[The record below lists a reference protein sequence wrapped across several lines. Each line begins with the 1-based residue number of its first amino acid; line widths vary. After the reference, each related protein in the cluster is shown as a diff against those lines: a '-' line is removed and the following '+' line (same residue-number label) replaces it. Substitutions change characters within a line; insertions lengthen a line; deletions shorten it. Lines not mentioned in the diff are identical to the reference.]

1 VRRWILAAALL
12 LPAILVSTA
21 AAFAQAEGETRLLR
35 FPDID
40 KDKIV
45 FVYGGDLWLVGAE
58 GGTARRL
65 TADPG
70 EELFPK
76 FSPDG
81 RQIAFTGQYGG
92 NRQVFVMSVDGG
104 APRQLTFHNDI
115 GDLPPRGGTDNQV
128 LGWTPDG
135 KNILFNS
142 HRTPWS
148 ERIARPYMIAAGGGM
163 EVPLPIPEGSA
174 GVLSPDGT
182 KLVYSPVMNEY
193 RGWKRYHGGRAS
205 DLWIY
210 DLARNTA
217 ERLTDYDGNDFMPAW
232 IGNTI
237 YFISDREGGILNLF
251 SLDPAS
257 HDFPRKTRKVT
268 DHKDWDALWPS
279 GDDRRIV
286 YECGGFL
293 WLFDPAAGQ
302 SRKVPIHV
310 AGDLAHT
317 LPYFKNVKSD
327 IHSMALSP
335 TGKRALFGARGD
347 VFTVPAAK
355 GEIRNLTRSPGVR
368 EIDPAWS
375 PDGRWIAYLS
385 DRTGEYEVWAR
396 QSDGSGEE
404 RRVTTGGTIWRFPPL
419 WSPDSK
425 KIAFSDKDER
435 LIWVDVAS
443 GKATE
448 ADRETRS
455 DLTDYTWSP
464 DSRWLAY
471 TKIGPS
477 KLASVWVYSL
487 DKGKAWQLTSD
498 LTNEAEPVFDPQGR
512 YLYFLS
518 NRDFNLTFSSFEFD
532 YVYTNP
538 TRVYVAL
545 LAKDGP
551 ALFLPES
558 DEESIPEETK
568 GSKPGGAQKL
578 EPAAKTARKA
588 APAKEAPEAEPKKAA
603 EGTAD
608 AHDANTPDKAE
619 APTKPVKID
628 VDGFELRVRAIPGP
642 SGDYRNLAAGPDAVY
657 YVTGAGTEAQLK
669 MYDLKEQKESVI
681 LPGVGNYELSADG
694 KKILYNQGE
703 TYGIVDAKADQK
715 VGDGAL
721 SLDRMELQIDP
732 RAEWNELYVDAWRS
746 LRDFFYDPA
755 MHGLDWQAIRAKY
768 AQLVPFLASRSDLD
782 FILTEMGNELSAGHI
797 YVERGDEPGP
807 KRVENGLL
815 GAEIE
820 AHPSGVFRIA
830 KIFPGENWNPD
841 FRSPLT
847 EPGVHVAAGD
857 YILAV
862 DGESTQGVDN
872 FYRLLQNRAE
882 GVVTL
887 LVNSAPSAQ
896 GAHEERVRPISS
908 EQNLRYLDWV
918 QATRARVDKASGGRI
933 GYLHLPDTAV
943 KGNRELFKY
952 FYPQATKDA
961 LILDDRYN
969 GGGFIPDRMIAL
981 LSRPLL
987 NYWAQRNV
995 EPLTTPSFY
1004 HNGPK
1009 AALING
1015 QAGSGGDAF
1024 PFYFREMKLGP
1035 LIGTR
1040 TWGGL
1045 AGLNFTPP
1053 LLDGGSLS
1061 APSFRFYTTEGQW
1074 AVENEGVAPDVEVI
1088 DRPDEVAK
1096 GHDPSLEK
1104 AIAYLLEELRKNPP
1118 KKVPVPTP
1126 PKGGAPR

>member
-1 VRRWILAAALL
+1 VRRWIIAAALL
-12 LPAILVSTA
+12 LSAISVSSTA
-21 AAFAQAEGETRLLR
+21 AAQTEGETRLLR

-40 KDKIV
+40 KDTIV
-45 FVYGGDLWLVGAE
+45 FSYGGDLWLAGTE

-65 TADPG
+65 TADAG

-81 RQIAFTGQYGG
+81 KQIAFTGQYGG

-115 GDLPPRGGTDNQV
+115 GALPPRGGYDNQV

-135 KNILFNS
+135 KNILFNT
-142 HRTPWS
+142 HRVPWS
-148 ERIARPYMIAAGGGM
+148 ERIARPYMVAAAGGM
-163 EVPLPIPEGSA
+163 EVPLAIPEGSA

-182 KLVYSPVMNEY
+182 KLVYSPIMNEY

-205 DLWIY
+205 DLWTY
-210 DLARNTA
+210 DLAKNTA
-217 ERLTDYDGNDFMPAW
+217 ERLTDYDGNDFMPVW
-232 IGNTI
+232 IGDTI

-257 HDFPRKTRKVT
+257 RQVKKVT
-268 DHKDWDALWPS
+268 DHKDWDSFWPS
-279 GDDRRIV
+279 GDGRRIV
-286 YECGGFL
+286 YENGGSL
-293 WLFDPAAGQ
+293 WLFDPASGQ

-317 LPYFKNVKSD
+317 LPYFKNVTAD
-327 IHSMALSP
+327 IQSMALSP
-335 TGKRALFGARGD
+335 TGKRAVFGARGD
-347 VFTVPAAK
+347 VFTVPAEK

-368 EIDPAWS
+368 EIDPIWS

-385 DRTGEYEVWAR
+385 DRTGEYEVWVR
-396 QSDGSGEE
+396 KSDGSGEE
-404 RRVTTGGTIWRFPPL
+404 RRVTTDGTIWRFPPL
-419 WSPDSK
+419 WSPDSR

-435 LIWVDVAS
+435 LIWIDVAS

-448 ADRETRS
+448 ADRETRN

-471 TKIGPS
+471 TKLGPS

-487 DKGKAWQLTSD
+487 DKGKTYQLTSD
-498 LTNEAEPVFDPQGR
+498 FTNEGEPVFDPQGR

-558 DEESIPEETK
+558 DEESTPDEAK
-568 GSKPGGAQKL
+568 GAKPGAQKL
-578 EPAAKTARKA
+578 EPAAKTAKK
-588 APAKEAPEAEPKKAA
+588 PAKGTEEKADAEPDKAA
-603 EGTAD
+603 EKP
-608 AHDANTPDKAE
+608 NDKAE
-619 APTKPVKID
+619 ATKKPIKID

-657 YVTGAGTEAQLK
+657 YVTGAGPATQLK
-669 MYDLKEQKESVI
+669 MYDLKEQKESAV
-681 LPGVGNYELSADG
+681 LPGVGNYKLSADG
-694 KKILYNQGE
+694 KKILYNQDE
-703 TYGIVDAKADQK
+703 TYGIVDAKPGQK
-715 VGDGAL
+715 AGDGKL
-721 SLDRMELQIDP
+721 SLERMELQIEP
-732 RAEWNELYVDAWRS
+732 RAEWNEMYVDAWRT

-755 MHGLDWQAIRAKY
+755 MHGLDWKAIRAKY

-807 KRVENGLL
+807 ERVEHGLL

-820 AHPSGVFRIA
+820 AHPSGYFRIA

-847 EPGVHVAAGD
+847 EPGVHVSTGD

-862 DGESTQGVDN
+862 DGQSTEGVDN
-872 FYRLLQNRAE
+872 FYRLMQNRAD

-887 LVNSAPSAQ
+887 RVNSEPTLQ
-896 GAHEERVRPISS
+896 GAREERVRPISS

-918 QATRARVDKASGGRI
+918 QATRAKVDKASGGRI

-952 FYPQATKDA
+952 FYPQASKDA

-969 GGGFIPDRMIAL
+969 GGGFVPDRMIAL
-981 LSRPLL
+981 LSRPLVS
-987 NYWAQRNV
+987 YWAQRNI
-995 EPLTTPSFY
+995 EPFTTPTFY
-1004 HNGPK
+1004 NNGPK

-1024 PFYFREMKLGP
+1024 PFYFRQANLGP

-1045 AGLNFTPP
+1045 AGLNQTPP

-1061 APSFRFYTTEGQW
+1061 APSFRFYTTDGKW

-1104 AIAYLLEELRKNPP
+1104 AIAYLMDELKKNPP